1 MEQIERRHVYPVDL
15 KSVDEAVNMIVEK
28 IGCSKADAIRDA
40 IRYYADYLSGL
51 EVIRYREIGKEEA
64 KEEIKAYI
72 KGKDRVSADE
82 ISDALRIE
90 MRMINE
96 VLLELWEE
104 EWVEPDG

>member
-1 MEQIERRHVYPVDL
+1 MQVEKRHIYPVDL
-15 KSVDEAVNMIVEK
+15 KDAGEALDMIVEK

-51 EVIRYREIGKEEA
+51 EVVRYREIGKEDA
-64 KEEIKAYI
+64 KEEIKTYI

-82 ISDALRIE
+82 ISDGLRID
-90 MRMINE
+90 MSMINE

-104 EWVEPDG
+104 GWVEPDE

>member
-1 MEQIERRHVYPVDL
+1 MKQIGRRHIYPVDL
-15 KSVDEAVNMIVEK
+15 KDVDEALEMIVEK

-40 IRYYADYLSGL
+40 IRFYVDYLSGL
-51 EVIRYREIGKEEA
+51 EVIRYREIGREEA

-90 MRMINE
+90 MSMINE

-104 EWVEPDG
+104 GWVEPDG